1 MRMTLWLSKP
11 KDPNDSSL
19 EEVDTPQMHDSE
31 ECIQDSPTFSTP
43 GASMEST
50 PKTPEGLDYDIVL
63 RNARHLKK
71 YKVSEINYDILFKD
85 TWNNLDFADV
95 IDKLYIVF
103 EDVIRRVTGNLKN
116 TDQIRVYINQYS
128 LETPIT
134 VPLMLV
140 GDLGPQQI
148 LDAIEKVLQSAKK
161 IVFDQ
166 SLQVIFGTALVP
178 VAGGEL
184 YPHKMQD
191 PAHIKRKRSM
201 VYITEQ
207 GHMCMARAIC
217 VGTFALKDRKK
228 YEATRRVHSKAQT
241 LEAPFDKNHVCKIS
255 CNVCKYMP
263 CLKKQVITCVK
274 CNMVCRSLA
283 CLKRHS
289 KPRKL
294 LPSMCDSYWRCDK
307 CKAILVSK
315 LVNRSQHTCG
325 DLLCQNCKNYAP
337 SDHICYIR
345 YAPPKKPS
353 LKYIFYDFESIQETG
368 KHVPNLC
375 IALKICHECI
385 NNVGSCANCGDSNN
399 NNNSYHIFDK
409 GEETVDIFCNWLFDE
424 QNKGY
429 VCIAHNA
436 KGYDSHFCI
445 SYLMR
450 NSIKPEVI
458 FTGSKIMLLHVRR
471 GLNIRLIDSLNFMKM
486 GLKDLPKC
494 FGLTGSKKGDF
505 PHLFNR
511 TENQNY
517 KGKYPDL
524 KYYNTGSMKSTE
536 REHFL
541 KWYEEVKDE
550 TFDFKKELVA
560 YCLNDVEILAKS
572 CIKFRELFMDA
583 AGVDPLQTITVSS
596 ACIASFRS
604 KFCQELYDI
613 DGTSTVITG
622 RIFPKHNTKTFIK
635 SYFPFIK
642 PNKDVFSAAAIKW
655 LEWMAAK
662 NNIFIAHACNLGEY
676 RVPGTKYR
684 LDGYHAESKTAYEFH
699 SCLHHGCTI
708 CYPFR
713 EFRILHLNK
722 KVDELYNL
730 TMIKKKILLDRGFLY
745 ICIWHHE
752 YLEKANTDIE
762 FKKFIDS
769 QDVPERLDPRDAL
782 YGGRTNAVQLY
793 YKPEIGEKIRYV
805 DFTSLYPYINKTRE
819 YMTCP
824 PVIITRGF
832 KDINSYFG
840 FIKCVILPPRGLYHP
855 VLPYRTGGK
864 LLFPLCSTCAD
875 AGINRR
881 CKCSDKDRSLK
892 GTWTTVEIQKAL
904 SLQYKIVKIYEVWHY
919 PETTIYSSTSKGLFS
934 DYINTF
940 LKFKE
945 QSSGYPSTCV
955 TVKDQEEYK
964 QAYFE
969 KEGVIL
975 GDMSPNPG
983 LRSVAKLSL
992 NNIWGKLAQRNNMS
1006 QVLFCDKPSDFFMAL
1021 TDPTKIVTDFKIITD
1036 VMVMLVYTN
1045 SSESVSTPIFSNV
1058 AIASL
1063 TTSYARLH
1071 LYSVIEKLGDRVL
1084 YYDTDSV
1091 IYIEREGEWSPET
1104 GSYLGELKDEIPG
1117 DSIIEYVSGGPKNY
1131 AYNTLKGHSVVK
1143 VRGITLNHDNAKL
1156 VNLSTMKDLI
1166 ENQQTH
1172 VEIPDTKFVRS
1183 KKDFSIRTVASSKKY
1198 ILTPFSSKSFDI
1210 SICKGLFTT
1219 LVVLGIHQCVETFP
1233 PPVLPPL
1240 SLSTIYCFFFSL
1252 TGTQ

>member
-1 MRMTLWLSKP
+1 MASFPLSYYMYPRRFVRICAAENIPKGLEASMKAGGWKNQIKFSKTTIGKTFLETRERTSNVLIKIFADEKTHLKVYFKQGPAVPAIRFVASNPEEVIDKLALYKITSKTLLLLGPVDSIVRLKRLRDRDAYTFHFASRVQGLLFKDIWKELAAKIDDVFIEEVDVLRVFMDQGLDDEPAISFLADNSEDALQALKDYKITPDMTLWLSKP

-31 ECIQDSPTFSTP
+31 ECLQDSPTFSTP

-50 PKTPEGLDYDIVL
+50 PKTPEGLDYDIT
-63 RNARHLKK
+63 HG
-71 YKVSEINYDILFKD
+71 S
-85 TWNNLDFADV
+85 NLDFADV

-241 LEAPFDKNHVCKIS
+241 LEA
-255 CNVCKYMP
+255 
-263 CLKKQVITCVK
+263 
-274 CNMVCRSLA
+274 
-283 CLKRHS
+283 
-289 KPRKL
+289 RKL
-294 LPSMCDSYWRCDK
+294 LT
-307 CKAILVSK
+307 
-315 LVNRSQHTCG
+315 N
-325 DLLCQNCKNYAP
+325 
-337 SDHICYIR
+337 
-345 YAPPKKPS
+345 
-353 LKYIFYDFESIQETG
+353 
-368 KHVPNLC
+368 
-375 IALKICHECI
+375 
-385 NNVGSCANCGDSNN
+385 NN

-713 EFRILHLNK
+713 EFRIKHLNK

-730 TMIKKKILLDRGFLY
+730 TMIKKKILLDRGFSY

-1198 ILTPFSSKSFDI
+1198 Q
-1210 SICKGLFTT
+1210 FTYTKRVLMPHFKT
-1219 LVVLGIHQCVETFP
+1219 LPYG
-1233 PPVLPPL
+1233 
-1240 SLSTIYCFFFSL
+1240 Y
-1252 TGTQ
+1252 

>member
-241 LEAPFDKNHVCKIS
+241 LEA
-255 CNVCKYMP
+255 
-263 CLKKQVITCVK
+263 
-274 CNMVCRSLA
+274 R
-283 CLKRHS
+283 
-289 KPRKL
+289 
-294 LPSMCDSYWRCDK
+294 
-307 CKAILVSK
+307 
-315 LVNRSQHTCG
+315 
-325 DLLCQNCKNYAP
+325 
-337 SDHICYIR
+337 
-345 YAPPKKPS
+345 
-353 LKYIFYDFESIQETG
+353 
-368 KHVPNLC
+368 
-375 IALKICHECI
+375 
-385 NNVGSCANCGDSNN
+385 
-399 NNNSYHIFDK
+399 
-409 GEETVDIFCNWLFDE
+409 
-424 QNKGY
+424 
-429 VCIAHNA
+429 
-436 KGYDSHFCI
+436 
-445 SYLMR
+445 
-450 NSIKPEVI
+450 
-458 FTGSKIMLLHVRR
+458 
-471 GLNIRLIDSLNFMKM
+471 
-486 GLKDLPKC
+486 
-494 FGLTGSKKGDF
+494 
-505 PHLFNR
+505 
-511 TENQNY
+511 
-517 KGKYPDL
+517 
-524 KYYNTGSMKSTE
+524 SMKSTE

-1045 SSESVSTPIFSNV
+1045 SSESS
-1058 AIASL
+1058 
-1063 TTSYARLH
+1063 SY
-1071 LYSVIEKLGDRVL
+1071 
-1084 YYDTDSV
+1084 
-1091 IYIEREGEWSPET
+1091 
-1104 GSYLGELKDEIPG
+1104 
-1117 DSIIEYVSGGPKNY
+1117 
-1131 AYNTLKGHSVVK
+1131 TLL
-1143 VRGITLNHDNAKL
+1143 R
-1156 VNLSTMKDLI
+1156 
-1166 ENQQTH
+1166 
-1172 VEIPDTKFVRS
+1172 
-1183 KKDFSIRTVASSKKY
+1183 Y